1 MELALNYRTVLIES
15 ALPEIKE
22 NIQQAL
28 KQADQGKH
36 YELLIRRPRRSNPQN
51 DYWHTLI
58 RQVNDLY
65 VNHFGELVQG
75 FNGMLS
81 QRAYM
86 EAIEQVAKKRGM
98 DEKEVRSIYFQYGT
112 TSNEEDKSTEQK
124 KH

>member
-58 RQVNDLY
+58 RQVADKTGY
-65 VNHFGELVQG
+65 TVEEAKFWVKGEILGYEMVTIHG
-75 FNGMLS
+75 
-81 QRAYM
+81 
-86 EAIEQVAKKRGM
+86 KGM